1 MATSLCRA
9 PLEPTPTVPGHA
21 LRPNAG
27 SGQDTVMH
35 DAGAARSDAGLAAWI
50 SEVSGDPG
58 PFEIEPLTGGNSN
71 ETLLVRSRV
80 AKRILRRPPGAT
92 IDASAHSVEREY
104 RILSALAQTD
114 VPVPRPIAVVD
125 KAGPEAS
132 PALLMDHVDGVSITD
147 ALPTDHPPSGVGAVG
162 FATMDALADLHSLDW
177 EGLGLADYGRPTDFL
192 ERQVRRWRRQYEGY
206 RHRDLPDFDLVA
218 SWLEQNRPAD
228 GRPGILH
235 GDFHVDNCLFS
246 RTDPTRL
253 LAIIDWEMSTI
264 GDPLLDVGLVLAFW
278 GDDRLDPPA
287 MARIQGFSR
296 DAGAP
301 TRAALAERY
310 ARRSG
315 RSVEHLAYYMALAF
329 WKLAAIVE
337 GAHLHFTTG
346 ALQTDYARAL
356 ENDVPRLLAEAR
368 AFTAQ
373 AG

>member
-1 MATSLCRA
+1 M
-9 PLEPTPTVPGHA
+9 PGHA

-27 SGQDTVMH
+27 SGHDTAMH
-35 DAGAARSDAGLAAWI
+35 DAAAARSDAGLAAWI

-58 PFEIEPLTGGNSN
+58 PFEIEPVTGGNSN

-104 RILSALAQTD
+104 RILSALAQTG

-132 PALLMDHVDGVSITD
+132 PALLMDYVDGVSITD
-147 ALPTDHPPSGVGAVG
+147 ALPADHAPSGVGAIG

-177 EGLGLADYGRPTDFL
+177 EGLGLADYGRPAQFL
-192 ERQVRRWRRQYEGY
+192 ERQVGRWRRQYEGY
-206 RHRDLPDFDLVA
+206 RHRDLPDFDVVA
-218 SWLEQNRPAD
+218 SWLEQNRPPD

-287 MARIQGFSR
+287 MPRIQGFSR

-315 RSVEHLAYYMALAF
+315 RSVEHLGYYMALAF

-346 ALQTDYARAL
+346 ALQTDYARGL

>member
-1 MATSLCRA
+1 
-9 PLEPTPTVPGHA
+9 
-21 LRPNAG
+21 
-27 SGQDTVMH
+27 MH
-35 DAGAARSDAGLAAWI
+35 DAAAAGSEAGLAAWV
-50 SEVSGDPG
+50 SEVTGDPG
-58 PFEIEPLTGGNSN
+58 PFEIEPLAGGNSN

-104 RILSALAQTD
+104 RILSALDQTA
-114 VPVPRPIAVVD
+114 VPVPRPIAVVGE
-125 KAGPEAS
+125 AGQEAS

-147 ALPTDHPPSGVGAVG
+147 ALPADHPPGGAGAVG

-192 ERQVRRWRRQYEGY
+192 ERQVGRWRRQYEGY

-218 SWLEQNRPAD
+218 SWLEQNRPPD

-246 RTDPTRL
+246 QTDPTRL

-287 MARIQGFSR
+287 MPRIQGFSR

-301 TRAALAERY
+301 SRAALAERY

-337 GAHLHFTTG
+337 GAHMHFTTG
-346 ALQTDYARAL
+346 ALQTDYAREL
-356 ENDVPRLLAEAR
+356 EQDVPRLLAEAR

>member
-1 MATSLCRA
+1 MRCA
-9 PLEPTPTVPGHA
+9 PD
-21 LRPNAG
+21 AG
-27 SGQDTVMH
+27 SGHDAVMH
-35 DAGAARSDAGLAAWI
+35 DAAAARSGAGLAAWI

-58 PFEIEPLTGGNSN
+58 PFEIEPLAGGNSN
-71 ETLLVRSRV
+71 ETLLVRSRL

-114 VPVPRPIAVVD
+114 VPAPRPIAVVD

-147 ALPTDHPPSGVGAVG
+147 ALPADHPPDGVGAIG

-177 EGLGLADYGRPTDFL
+177 EGLGLADYGRPAQFL
-192 ERQVRRWRRQYEGY
+192 ERQVGRWRRQYEGY
-206 RHRDLPDFDLVA
+206 RHRDLPDFDVVA
-218 SWLEQNRPAD
+218 SWLEQNRPPD

-235 GDFHVDNCLFS
+235 GDFHIDNCLFS

-264 GDPLLDVGLVLAFW
+264 GDPLLDIGLVLAFW
-278 GDDRLDPPA
+278 GDDRPDPPA
-287 MARIQGFSR
+287 MPRIQGFSR
-296 DAGAP
+296 DARAP

-310 ARRSG
+310 AQRSG
-315 RSVEHLAYYMALAF
+315 RSVEHLPYYMALAF

-346 ALQTDYARAL
+346 ALQTDYAREL

-368 AFTAQ
+368 AITAR
-373 AG
+373 AA

>member
-1 MATSLCRA
+1 
-9 PLEPTPTVPGHA
+9 LEPTPTVHGDA

-27 SGQDTVMH
+27 SGHDTVMH
-35 DAGAARSDAGLAAWI
+35 DAAAAGSEAGLAAWV
-50 SEVSGDPG
+50 SEVTGDPG
-58 PFEIEPLTGGNSN
+58 PFEIEPLAGGNSN

-104 RILSALAQTD
+104 RILSALDQTA
-114 VPVPRPIAVVD
+114 VPVPRPIAVVGE
-125 KAGPEAS
+125 AGQEAS

-147 ALPTDHPPSGVGAVG
+147 ALPADHPPGGAGAVG

-192 ERQVRRWRRQYEGY
+192 ERQVGRWRRQYEGY

-218 SWLEQNRPAD
+218 SWLEQNRPPD

-246 RTDPTRL
+246 QTDPTRL

-287 MARIQGFSR
+287 MPRIQGFSR

-301 TRAALAERY
+301 SRAALAERY

-315 RSVEHLAYYMALAF
+315 RSAEHLAYYMALAF

-337 GAHLHFTTG
+337 GAHMHFTTG
-346 ALQTDYARAL
+346 ALQTDYAREL
-356 ENDVPRLLAEAR
+356 EQDVPRLLAEAR